1 MILFIFML
9 QKFKN
14 FLKILNGRINF
25 FLKKQKIPDIYDH
38 INIESTSVCN
48 LKCKF
53 CAYPKRDLEAVPLA
67 TMDIELFK
75 NTVDQAISLGYK
87 KIGLTPSTGD
97 IFMDREIVK
106 KFEYLD
112 ELKNY
117 EGFFFYTNFIPTKTE
132 QIEKLILNTKKL
144 VMFGIS
150 IYGHDIK
157 TFKDFCQGTEGA
169 YKRLVLNL
177 KFLLDLHEKNPKIK
191 FNIKISQRSEWNF
204 KLDKNDSELS
214 NILKKLL
221 KVPGIKYDQ
230 NFSYNNWGGIIKE
243 NDVKNLNIKLQSENT
258 LKIGS
263 CSLIYSRLTIG
274 ANGLVNAC
282 ACRDA
287 NFTLRIGN
295 VKDKK
300 LKDIIAL
307 KNTRYN
313 EIIKNQEQN
322 KFDPVCKSCDF
333 YKSIY
338 MEQSPTWILQG
349 KKNTEYNLKNTL
361 DILKSR

>member
-1 MILFIFML
+1 ML
-9 QKFKN
+9 HMFKN
-14 FLKILNGRINF
+14 FLKVLNGRINF

-67 TMDIELFK
+67 TMGIELFK
-75 NTVDQAISLGYK
+75 STVDQAVSLGYK

-97 IFMDREIVK
+97 IFMDKQINQ
-106 KFEYLD
+106 KFEYLN
-112 ELKNY
+112 EIENY
-117 EGFFFYTNFIPTKTE
+117 EGFFFYTNFIPIKTE
-132 QIEKLILNTKKL
+132 QIEKLIFNSKKL
-144 VMFGIS
+144 VKFGIS

-157 TFKDFCQGTEGA
+157 TFKNFCQGTESA
-169 YKRLVLNL
+169 YRRQVSNL
-177 KFLLDLHEKNPKIK
+177 KCLIDLYEKNPTIK
-191 FNIKISQRSEWNF
+191 FNIDISQRSEWNF
-204 KLDKNDSELS
+204 NLDKSDSELS

-221 KVPGIKYDQ
+221 KIPGIKYSQ
-230 NFSYNNWGGIIKE
+230 NFSYNNWGGIIKK
-243 NDVKNLNIKLQSENT
+243 NDVKDLNIKLESEDT
-258 LKIGS
+258 MKIGS

-274 ANGLVNAC
+274 ATGLVNAC

-300 LKDIIAL
+300 LKDIISL

-338 MEQSPTWILQG
+338 MENTPTWVLKRE
-349 KKNTEYNLKNTL
+349 KKTEYSLKNTL
-361 DILKSR
+361 DILGSR